1 MNKGFRAL
9 YVLASKPQ
17 ADAPV
22 ENGAAINVTR
32 DKMSGFDGCDI
43 LFCSL
48 TVKNR

>member
-9 YVLASKPQ
+9 YVLSSKPQ

-22 ENGAAINVTR
+22 ENGAANNVNG
-32 DKMSGFDGCDI
+32 DKMPGSDDCDM